1 MASDDLRDDRIVRR
15 RGRKRN
21 EAVNRLCD
29 AWLRAGASAF
39 SGGLRIA
46 ADAADDVTTEGCG
59 VGSSRRRDRDRDDD
73 R

>member
-29 AWLRAGASAF
+29 AWLRAGGRAF
-39 SGGLRIA
+39 SGSLRIA
-46 ADAADDVTTEGCG
+46 ADAADDVTSDGCG
-59 VGSSRRRDRDRDDD
+59 GGSSRSRDQDDD